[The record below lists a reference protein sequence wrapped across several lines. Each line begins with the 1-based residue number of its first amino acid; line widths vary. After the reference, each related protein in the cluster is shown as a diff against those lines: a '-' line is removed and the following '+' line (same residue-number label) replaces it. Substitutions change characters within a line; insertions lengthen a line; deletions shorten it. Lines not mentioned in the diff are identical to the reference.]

1 MKFQVKN
8 GSVECIRTSSDNT
21 QSVIVRFDE
30 NLKIAAPHVMSK
42 LSKDELQSLE
52 EWLAERELI
61 KDAPTENNLLC
72 LLPSLM
78 DKAIAALDHTDSIN
92 QESYALLLAA
102 SEKLHEKLLSVEDV
116 VVKKSSKLT
125 AINRTEANKERI
137 KQVKKDLL

>member
-8 GSVECIRTSSDNT
+8 GSVECIRTYSNNK

-30 NLKIAAPHVMSK
+30 NLKIAAPHVISK
-42 LSKDELQSLE
+42 LSQDELLSLD

-61 KDAPTENNLLC
+61 KDAPTGDNLLC

-78 DKAIAALDHTDSIN
+78 DKAITALDHTDNID
-92 QESYALLLAA
+92 QEAYSLLLAA